1 MNKQLNHSKPHDE
14 NNIHPKP
21 IIQAQH
27 VVAKSHLFTVES
39 LEMEFSNGVQRTYE
53 RLASGGHGAVMM
65 VPVDEKGQVLLIR
78 EYGVGIEDYTLT
90 LPKGAVDLGES
101 IEQAANREL
110 KEEIGQGAHDLHY
123 LKSMSLSPSY
133 MKSSIDIF
141 VAQNLYEES
150 LEGDEPEPLEV
161 VPWPLNKLDELV
173 NRADMTEGRAIAAL
187 YMAKAW
193 LESDQ
198 GKESGTSLG
207 DKLKDKPYAT

>member
-1 MNKQLNHSKPHDE
+1 MTEHPKHSGPHGE
-14 NNIHPKP
+14 NNNHPKP
-21 IIQAQH
+21 VIQAQH
-27 VVAKSHLFTVES
+27 VVARSHLFTVES
-39 LEMEFSNGVQRTYE
+39 LEMEFSNGVKRTYE

-65 VPVDEKGQVLLIR
+65 VPIDENGQVLLIR

-110 KEEIGQGAHDLHY
+110 KEEIGRGAHDLHY

-150 LEGDEPEPLEV
+150 LQGDEPEPLEV
-161 VPWPLNKLDELV
+161 VPWPLSKIDELV
-173 NRADMTEGRAIAAL
+173 SRADMTEGRAIAAL

-193 LESDQ
+193 LENN
-198 GKESGTSLG
+198 E
-207 DKLKDKPYAT
+207 

>member
-1 MNKQLNHSKPHDE
+1 MTEQPKHSKPHGE
-14 NNIHPKP
+14 NNNHHKP
-21 IIQAQH
+21 VIQAQH
-27 VVAKSHLFTVES
+27 VVARSHLFTVES
-39 LEMEFSNGVQRTYE
+39 LEMEFSNGVKRTYE

-65 VPVDEKGQVLLIR
+65 VPIDENSQVLLIR

-90 LPKGAVDLGES
+90 LPKGAVDLGETN
-101 IEQAANREL
+101 EQAANREL
-110 KEEIGQGAHDLHY
+110 KEEIGRGAHDLHY

-150 LEGDEPEPLEV
+150 LPGDEPEPLDV

-198 GKESGTSLG
+198 GKAGKPALS
-207 DKLKDKPYAT
+207 DK

>member
-1 MNKQLNHSKPHDE
+1 MTEQPKHSKPHGE
-14 NNIHPKP
+14 INTHQKP
-21 IIQAQH
+21 VIQAQH
-27 VVAKSHLFTVES
+27 VVARSHLFTVES
-39 LEMEFSNGVQRTYE
+39 LEMEFSNGVKRTYE

-65 VPVDEKGQVLLIR
+65 VPIDANGQVLLIR

-90 LPKGAVDLGES
+90 LPKGAVDLGET

-110 KEEIGQGAHDLHY
+110 KEEIGHGAHDLHY

-150 LEGDEPEPLEV
+150 LPGDEPEPLEV
-161 VPWPLNKLDELV
+161 VPWPLSKIDELV
-173 NRADMTEGRAIAAL
+173 NQADVTEGRAIAAL

-198 GKESGTSLG
+198 GKASKTALS
-207 DKLKDKPYAT
+207 DK

>member
-1 MNKQLNHSKPHDE
+1 MTEQPNRTAPHGE
-14 NNIHPKP
+14 NNNHPKP
-21 IIQAQH
+21 TIQAQH
-27 VVAKSHLFTVES
+27 VVAQSRLFTVES

-150 LEGDEPEPLEV
+150 LEGDEPEPLQV

-187 YMAKAW
+187 YMARAW

-198 GKESGTSLG
+198 GK
-207 DKLKDKPYAT
+207 